1 MRRAILLFSMMMVML
16 LLGSGVALADVF
28 TGTDGPDTYWGP
40 VDDDSVTGLGGDDFL
55 VGDPT
60 PYGPGGN
67 DFMSGDDG
75 DDRVYG
81 ASGDDN
87 VSGGQGDDHVSGSL
101 GSDIVDGGDGN
112 DNVSD
117 GPPFDTGTDIAF
129 GGAGDDLMDAYND
142 PPLTDTIYCGTGD
155 DLVYTDGLDILVDC
169 EAFILGP
176 EPDPWWHGTWCAS
189 EVPSQPGKARL
200 IARIGLAAPG

>member
-1 MRRAILLFSMMMVML
+1 MVRRAILLFSVMVVML

-40 VDDDSVTGLGGDDFL
+40 VDNDSITGLGGDDFL

-67 DFMSGDDG
+67 DVMSGGPG

-81 ASGDDN
+81 ASGDDS
-87 VSGGQGDDHVSGSL
+87 VSGGPGDDDISGSL
-101 GSDIVDGGDGN
+101 GSDIVSGGDGD

-117 GPPFDTGTDIAF
+117 GPPFDTVTDTAF
-129 GGAGDDLMDAYND
+129 GGAGDDIMDAYND
-142 PPLTDTIYCGTGD
+142 PPLMDIVNCGTGD
-155 DLVYTDGLDILVDC
+155 DLVYTDGADHLVDC

-176 EPDPWWHGTWCAS
+176 EPGPWHRT
-189 EVPSQPGKARL
+189 PTT
-200 IARIGLAAPG
+200 

>member
-1 MRRAILLFSMMMVML
+1 MVRRAILLFSVMVVML

-40 VDDDSVTGLGGDDFL
+40 VDNDSITGLGGDDFL

-67 DFMSGDDG
+67 DVMSGGPG

-81 ASGDDN
+81 ASGDDS
-87 VSGGQGDDHVSGSL
+87 VSGGPGDDDISGSL
-101 GSDIVDGGDGN
+101 GSDIVSGGDGD

-117 GPPFDTGTDIAF
+117 GPPFDTVTDTAF
-129 GGAGDDLMDAYND
+129 GGAGDDIMDAYNN
-142 PPLTDTIYCGTGD
+142 PPLMDIVNCGTGD
-155 DLVYTDGLDILVDC
+155 DLVYTDGADHLVDC

-176 EPDPWWHGTWCAS
+176 EPGPWHRT
-189 EVPSQPGKARL
+189 PTT
-200 IARIGLAAPG
+200 

>member
-1 MRRAILLFSMMMVML
+1 MACTWRPWAEGSSKGEMVRRAILLFSMMVVML

-28 TGTDGPDTYWGP
+28 TGTDGPDTYRGP
-40 VDDDSVTGLGGDDFL
+40 VDDDSITGLGGDDFL
-55 VGDPT
+55 VGDLT
-60 PYGPGGN
+60 NYGLGGN

-81 ASGDDN
+81 TSGDDY
-87 VSGGQGDDHVSGSL
+87 VSGGPGDDHVSGSL

-129 GGAGDDLMDAYND
+129 GGAGDDIMDAYND
-142 PPLTDTIYCGTGD
+142 IPQMDIIYCGTGD
-155 DLVYTDGLDILVDC
+155 DLVYTDGMDQLIDC

-176 EPDPWWHGTWCAS
+176 EPDPSWHGT
-189 EVPSQPGKARL
+189 
-200 IARIGLAAPG
+200 